1 MPAKGWKKN
10 KEPVIITPENT
21 TVVSARVSEPVKV
34 APPAISVEVVEDKT
48 AELVPLSVIKD
59 DRGHVK
65 LLLVYKDNRGREK
78 TTTYIVSELTV
89 REEVDEK
96 FTDTGRKQTFIHLS
110 LDCNVLEKT

>member
-10 KEPVIITPENT
+10 KVPVIITPENT
-21 TVVSARVSEPVKV
+21 PVVSARIPIPEPPKPTIQVEIVEEKPPD
-34 APPAISVEVVEDKT
+34 PPA
-48 AELVPLSVIKD
+48 LSVIKD

-78 TTTYIVSELTV
+78 VTTYVVSDLSI

-96 FTDTGRKQTFIHLS
+96 FAETGRKQTFIHLS
-110 LDCNVLEKT
+110 LDCNVMEKT